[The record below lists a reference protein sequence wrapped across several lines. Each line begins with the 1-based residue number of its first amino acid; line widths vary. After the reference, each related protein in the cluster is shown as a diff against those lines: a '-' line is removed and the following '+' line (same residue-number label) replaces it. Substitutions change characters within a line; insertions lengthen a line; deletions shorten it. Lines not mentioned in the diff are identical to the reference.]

1 MIIKNLFIYL
11 IKTHNMENI
20 EIFTKNEEIDDM
32 KNVVSVF
39 GKALGY
45 VLQNTEGV
53 VIDVEPNMTFG
64 EDVNKLI
71 VFKHEDK
78 IHIQKYD
85 TDLESGS
92 LINILTEE
100 EQ

>member
-1 MIIKNLFIYL
+1 
-11 IKTHNMENI
+11 MENI

>member
-1 MIIKNLFIYL
+1 
-11 IKTHNMENI
+11 MENF
-20 EIFTKNEEIDDM
+20 EKFTKNEDIDDM
-32 KNVVSVF
+32 RNVVSVF
-39 GKALGY
+39 GKALGF

-53 VIDVEPNMTFG
+53 VLDVEPNMTFG
-64 EDVNKLI
+64 DDVNKLI

-78 IHIQKYD
+78 IHIQKYE

-100 EQ
+100 Q

>member
-1 MIIKNLFIYL
+1 MTIKNLFIYL